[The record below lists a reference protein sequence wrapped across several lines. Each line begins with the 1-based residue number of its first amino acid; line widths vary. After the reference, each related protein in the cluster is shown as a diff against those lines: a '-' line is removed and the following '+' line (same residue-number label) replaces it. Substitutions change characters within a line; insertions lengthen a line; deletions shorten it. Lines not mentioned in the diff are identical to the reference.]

1 MKGMTLT
8 MRKIKQ
14 FVSDVKTATYGVMP
28 EREEGQ
34 TNVEYA
40 LILVLVAIAAA
51 AVLIIV
57 GQQISS
63 VLSTVNSTLS
73 NP

>member
-1 MKGMTLT
+1 MIHLRQTIASLRLLLHGLT
-8 MRKIKQ
+8 AAPAK
-14 FVSDVKTATYGVMP
+14 
-28 EREEGQ
+28 GQ

-51 AVLIIV
+51 AILIVV
-57 GQQISS
+57 GQNIGVVLSS
-63 VLSTVNSTLS
+63 VNVSLT

>member
-1 MKGMTLT
+1 MT
-8 MRKIKQ
+8 KIKQ
-14 FVSDVKTATYGVMP
+14 FMTDLKAATYGVMP

-51 AVLIIV
+51 AVLLIV
-57 GQQISS
+57 GQKIGS
-63 VLSTVNSTLS
+63 VLTSVNNSLTT
-73 NP
+73 P